1 MLKQLGVL
9 DKILSRAT
17 RPQDITLRSYNT
29 GSALYS
35 LNLDPYTQDTYGL
48 PLLVIHRA
56 DYCRILYEEAK
67 SHGVDFRWGCTVS
80 SISFPEPAIQLS
92 TGETVNGSLVIGADG
107 PRSVCR
113 EALMK
118 RPDPPRPNGR
128 LVYRIL
134 VDVDEMSKVP
144 ELLSLISPPCVEIWA
159 GPNAHVVCYLL
170 KDHYNIVIFFPGQ
183 SSDTIY
189 GPQPVALDHLRELI
203 HGWEPRL
210 QKLLDIAQSS
220 LRWSLLETDELE
232 SWVHHDG
239 KFALVGD
246 AAQACLPFM

>member
-1 MLKQLGVL
+1 MLKELGVL

-17 RPQDITLRSYNT
+17 RPRDITLRSYKT
-29 GSALYS
+29 GSALCS
-35 LNLDPYTQDTYGL
+35 LNLDPYTQETYGL

-56 DYCRILYEEAK
+56 DFCRILYEEAK
-67 SHGVDFRWGCTVS
+67 SRGADFRLGCTVS
-80 SISFPEPAIQLS
+80 SISFSGPAVQLS
-92 TGETVNGSLVIGADG
+92 TGETVEGSLVIGADG

-113 EALMK
+113 EALLQ

-134 VDVDEMSKVP
+134 IDVAEMSEDS
-144 ELLSLISPPCVEIWA
+144 ELLSLISPPAVDIWA

-170 KDHYNIVIFFPGQ
+170 RDHYNIVIFFPGR
-183 SSDTIY
+183 SKDTIY
-189 GPQPVALDHLRELI
+189 GPQPVDLDHLRGLI
-203 HGWEPRL
+203 NGWEPRL
-210 QKLLDIAQSS
+210 QKLLEIAQSS

-232 SWVHHDG
+232 SWVHHNG
-239 KFALVGD
+239 KFTLLGD